1 MDIITTI
8 FDALTTIINAVLGT
22 GESAYDGIAGAL
34 SSVVD
39 ASSTTGDAVADV
51 PVVDVPAVDVPAA
64 DA

>member
-22 GESAYDGIAGAL
+22 SESAYDGIAGAL

-39 ASSTTGDAVADV
+39 ASSTTDAAVIDT
-51 PVVDVPAVDVPAA
+51 PAVDA
-64 DA
+64 